1 MEMNRSFT
9 RGPIL
14 RVLLKFA
21 LPVLAA
27 LFLQALYGAVDLLV
41 VGQFGTAADVS
52 AVATSSQLMQLVTVV
67 TTGLAMGITIAIG
80 HAVGSNRADRA
91 GKAVGNGVMLFL
103 AYSVILTLLLLL
115 LTRQMLHLMKTP
127 SPAFRQ
133 ACSYIR
139 ICGAGAVF
147 IVYYNVLG
155 SILRGIGDSRTP
167 LMVVACA
174 AAMNTGG
181 DLLLVG
187 VFRMGASGAAI
198 ATVFAQAVSVVFCL
212 LVLRKNG
219 LPFPVRCSDFRPES
233 RASRQILRL
242 GFPIAL
248 QDGLVNVSFLVI
260 NAIVNTMGVY
270 PSAGVGIAEKVC
282 AFIMLVPS
290 AFSQSLSAFVAQNM
304 GAGKQDRALDSM
316 KIGMRLSIAA
326 GVVLA
331 YLAFFH
337 GNILAGLFSPEQA
350 VIVQAASYLKA
361 YAIDTLMTSFLFCY
375 IGYFNGCGRTR
386 FVMFQGIA
394 GAFGVRIPVSWL
406 ISRLPGATLFQIGL
420 ATPASTVLQLVICT
434 VYLIHMRQ
442 KKTAQE

>member
-1 MEMNRSFT
+1 M
-9 RGPIL
+9 
-14 RVLLKFA
+14 
-21 LPVLAA
+21 
-27 LFLQALYGAVDLLV
+27 
-41 VGQFGTAADVS
+41 
-52 AVATSSQLMQLVTVV
+52 
-67 TTGLAMGITIAIG
+67 
-80 HAVGSNRADRA
+80 
-91 GKAVGNGVMLFL
+91 
-103 AYSVILTLLLLL
+103 
-115 LTRQMLHLMKTP
+115 
-127 SPAFRQ
+127 
-133 ACSYIR
+133 
-139 ICGAGAVF
+139 
-147 IVYYNVLG
+147 
-155 SILRGIGDSRTP
+155 
-167 LMVVACA
+167 
-174 AAMNTGG
+174 
-181 DLLLVG
+181 
-187 VFRMGASGAAI
+187 
-198 ATVFAQAVSVVFCL
+198 
-212 LVLRKNG
+212 
-219 LPFPVRCSDFRPES
+219 
-233 RASRQILRL
+233 
-242 GFPIAL
+242 
-248 QDGLVNVSFLVI
+248 
-260 NAIVNTMGVY
+260 
-270 PSAGVGIAEKVC
+270 
-282 AFIMLVPS
+282 
-290 AFSQSLSAFVAQNM
+290 AQNM